1 MPRKTKI
8 KIKLNDSDSL
18 QSLMQ
23 EVYDDSCLQIND
35 SQRVIN
41 ELTNTVPAET
51 IDDVTKIAREKSNA
65 MKIKDSAIKLKLES
79 GKLMNEIIK
88 NNGDVAEATSDYMD
102 GGKVS
107 DDDFQKLREIIKNN
121 EAKNKN

>member
-1 MPRKTKI
+1 MPRKRKV
-8 KIKLNDSDSL
+8 KIKLNDSNSL

-41 ELTNTVPAET
+41 ELSNTVPAET

-79 GKLMNEIIK
+79 GKLMKEIIK
-88 NNGDVAEATSDYMD
+88 NNGDIAEATSDYMD
-102 GGKVS
+102 SGKVS

-121 EAKNKN
+121 EAKNRI